1 MTDFNKQ
8 LNNWITSGKALEYFK
23 KKDKNS
29 IIPLKEVYAE
39 LPNSSKQTPLKEL
52 NQATDKVLSF
62 SPKK

>member
-1 MTDFNKQ
+1 
-8 LNNWITSGKALEYFK
+8 
-23 KKDKNS
+23 
-29 IIPLKEVYAE
+29 LKEVYAE